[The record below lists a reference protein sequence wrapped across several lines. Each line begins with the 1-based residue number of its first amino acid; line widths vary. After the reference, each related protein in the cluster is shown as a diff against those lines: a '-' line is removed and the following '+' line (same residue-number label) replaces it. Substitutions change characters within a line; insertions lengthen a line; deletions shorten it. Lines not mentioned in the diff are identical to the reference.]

1 MLSSFIEVF
10 YNLGSPVSFAMNPQT
25 PAQVMYK
32 RFANHN
38 TTRAFQFKALLWL
51 IHSLKE
57 KSVRVILHAKK
68 KFSTLNT
75 RKH

>member
-10 YNLGSPVSFAMNPQT
+10 YNLGSPVSFAMNLQT

-38 TTRAFQFKALLWL
+38 TTRAFQFKALLWF
-51 IHSLKE
+51 HSLKE